1 MISDLNL
8 CLFTVFKDPLLF
20 QIGPLVQKIWC
31 FEVGG
36 PLLFSLN
43 FQKANPH
50 ISEIDHPINEKFRFD
65 V

>member
-36 PLLFSLN
+36 PPLIFS
-43 FQKANPH
+43 
-50 ISEIDHPINEKFRFD
+50 KFSKS
-65 V
+65 